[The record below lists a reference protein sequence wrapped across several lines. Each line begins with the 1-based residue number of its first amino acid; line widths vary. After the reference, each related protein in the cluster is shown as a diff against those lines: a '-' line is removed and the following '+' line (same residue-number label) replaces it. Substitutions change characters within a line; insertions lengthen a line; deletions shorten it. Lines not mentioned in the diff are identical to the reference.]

1 MSISCNVA
9 QDLIVLFQ
17 EKTVGEE
24 TRREVRNHL
33 KECRACRRV
42 YREYAHLNRE
52 ELHLEQEP
60 KPEPELRFGEL
71 ADRIRKRKLCRN
83 WGMTGAFALGIGITI
98 LVTRAILRRGGRRFY
113 GN

>member
-1 MSISCNVA
+1 MSISCNAV

-17 EKTVGEE
+17 EKTVSEE
-24 TRREVRNHL
+24 TRREIREHL

-52 ELHLEQEP
+52 PKLEQEP
-60 KPEPELRFGEL
+60 RPEPELRFGEL
-71 ADRIRKRKLCRN
+71 AARIRKRKLCRN
-83 WGMTGAFALGIGITI
+83 WGMTGAYAFGIGITI